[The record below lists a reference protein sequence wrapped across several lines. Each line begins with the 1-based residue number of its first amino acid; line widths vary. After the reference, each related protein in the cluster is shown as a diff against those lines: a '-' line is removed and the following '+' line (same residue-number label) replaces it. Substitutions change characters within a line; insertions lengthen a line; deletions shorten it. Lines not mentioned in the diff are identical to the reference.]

1 MSNGFQEPQPFSI
14 DEGLLEKT
22 LLAIGN
28 TPPVTASKKENY
40 QDNFANKS
48 EGIFA
53 GIPSFMLD
61 EIKEKTK
68 IYVKKLIINS
78 VIKNSNKTEQVDCEF
93 GSDINCILCN
103 HNGIIYKV
111 QGKWSG
117 SEVIILD
124 ESNEKLLVARSMDGS
139 DWENVTDKFIIK
151 KQ

>member
-1 MSNGFQEPQPFSI
+1 MSSGFQEPQPFSI

-28 TPPVTASKKENY
+28 GPPVTAGKKEDDRINL
-40 QDNFANKS
+40 NKKS
-48 EGIFA
+48 EDLFA
-53 GIPSFMLD
+53 DIPAFMLD

-68 IYVKKLIINS
+68 VYIKKLIINNIIS
-78 VIKNSNKTEQVDCEF
+78 NSNKAEQVKCGF
-93 GSDINCILCN
+93 GPALNCILCN

-111 QGKWSG
+111 QGKWVG

-124 ESNEKLLVARSMDGS
+124 EDSGKLLVARSANGS